1 MSATES
7 SMCAFGKMAPGFIL
21 RKLVVAI
28 DGKTFL
34 TQTESDFLA
43 ATSPIF
49 ETLFI
54 KIILF
59 SLCLSAYFFPVEQNR
74 INFT

>member
-1 MSATES
+1 
-7 SMCAFGKMAPGFIL
+7 MCAFGKMAPGFIL

-59 SLCLSAYFFPVEQNR
+59 LCVSLLFFPVEQNR